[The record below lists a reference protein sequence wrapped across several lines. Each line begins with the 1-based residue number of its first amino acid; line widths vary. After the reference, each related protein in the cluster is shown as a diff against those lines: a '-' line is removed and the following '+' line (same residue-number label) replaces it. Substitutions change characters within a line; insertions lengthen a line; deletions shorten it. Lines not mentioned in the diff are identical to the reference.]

1 MKTQTR
7 SQIIAGLRKQSPKFW
22 CRLSEEHYADYD
34 GKCDARHKGYII
46 TTQEEE
52 NSSIP
57 SQTFNGFEKDGKII
71 AGSHGQGASYKLHD
85 GEVIESGLPIGDYF
99 NEGSDWEHEIIE
111 EFEKDPEERKK
122 RHREAA
128 ANPTFETG
136 ILITFQK
143 WLNERGW
150 SAEWA
155 EDSGTIAIRKGIFGT

>member
-22 CRLSEEHYADYD
+22 CRLSEEHY
-34 GKCDARHKGYII
+34 GKSDARHKGYII

-52 NSSIP
+52 NRTP
-57 SQTFNGFEKDGKII
+57 SQTFNGLEKDGKII
-71 AGSHGQGASYKLHD
+71 TSS
-85 GEVIESGLPIGDYF
+85 ERGLPIGDYF

-122 RHREAA
+122 RHMEAA
-128 ANPTFETG
+128 ANPTFENG

-150 SAEWA
+150 SAEWG
-155 EDSGTIAIRKGIFGT
+155 ENSGTIEIRKGIFGT

>member
-22 CRLSEEHYADYD
+22 CKLSEEHYADYD

-52 NSSIP
+52 NRTP
-57 SQTFNGFEKDGKII
+57 SQTFNGLEKDGKII
-71 AGSHGQGASYKLHD
+71 TSS
-85 GEVIESGLPIGDYF
+85 ERGLPIGDYF

-122 RHREAA
+122 RHMEAA

>member
-22 CRLSEEHYADYD
+22 CKLSEEHYADYD

-46 TTQEEE
+46 TTQEEY

-71 AGSHGQGASYKLHD
+71 FLYNGY
-85 GEVIESGLPIGDYF
+85 GEVIESGLPIADYF

-155 EDSGTIAIRKGIFGT
+155 EDSGTISIRKGIFGT